1 MENNKK
7 NEFNYVTAKI
17 ISIIPPD
24 IKLNQDAIYNL
35 EIQFSDSQ
43 NNKWVKSC
51 TLNDLYFFREYIMTY
66 IPSIINLPFPQK
78 SILSYLPFIGH
89 KYDERNWDILL
100 ENKFILDNFF
110 CNICQDKNLYTLIG
124 FNSFFKKPIKE
135 KSISNI
141 SLY

>member
-43 NNKWVKSC
+43 NNKWIKSC
-51 TLNDLYFFREYIMTY
+51 TLNDLYFFREYIITY
-66 IPSIINLPFPQK
+66 IPSIINIPFPQK

-100 ENKFILDNFF
+100 ENKFLLDDFF
-110 CNICQDKNLYTLIG
+110 STICKDKEMYKLSEFIKFFSKPVKNRNSINIF
-124 FNSFFKKPIKE
+124 FN
-135 KSISNI
+135 
-141 SLY
+141 